1 MTVALAH
8 TIGSL
13 VVAIIALLAAVYVQ
27 VHGLDYTAYI
37 GIATGAGGYAA
48 GNTVRSTR
56 NGKH

>member
-1 MTVALAH
+1 MTIGLAH

-13 VVAIIALLAAVYVQ
+13 LLAVIALLAAVYVQ

-48 GNTVRSTR
+48 DNTVRSTR